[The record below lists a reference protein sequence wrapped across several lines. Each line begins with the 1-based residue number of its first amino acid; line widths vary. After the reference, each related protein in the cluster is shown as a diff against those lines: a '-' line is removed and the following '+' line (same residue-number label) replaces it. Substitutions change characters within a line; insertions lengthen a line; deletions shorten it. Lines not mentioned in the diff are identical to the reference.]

1 MTPPLGHYPDV
12 IGQADERVSAL
23 PGFFEDH
30 WERRGLQH
38 SASLEFTL
46 PVAREHVFG
55 RPERGNLFLSHQAR
69 KRSSGAGSGS
79 AESLRR
85 LSGYT
90 EYFPKAIADFA
101 QAPLIEPD
109 NVEIHRE
116 MEDLIRCTARN

>member
-1 MTPPLGHYPDV
+1 MSLGRLTNAYRHYQVSLKITGNAGDYNTR
-12 IGQADERVSAL
+12 RVS
-23 PGFFEDH
+23 
-30 WERRGLQH
+30 
-38 SASLEFTL
+38 SLRFQL
-46 PVAREHVFG
+46 HVSMCSVDLK
-55 RPERGNLFLSHQAR
+55 RGNLFLSHQAR